1 MFWVFWE
8 EEKNGTKRK
17 KAADYASEHY
27 KINKKLDHGFCFLSF
42 NFLVIAL
49 LETYTLKHTGNL
61 TPQRHED
68 GEEDG
73 CGVVE
78 EVRGSGGAAGRAEP
92 PEIAGSVTEGTHGE
106 IETLVTHLLAEA
118 ETLRHK

>member
-1 MFWVFWE
+1 MGQ
-8 EEKNGTKRK
+8 NAK
-17 KAADYASEHY
+17 KLLIMHQNIN
-27 KINKKLDHGFCFLSF
+27 KINKKLDHGFCFLSL